1 MSRNL
6 ETQSTGVTL
15 WKTRIYSH
23 NFIEACDRYTVM
35 LYRWHSYIIQV
46 IHHRYPVLLS
56 SVKVVLISWM
66 SQESSHQF
74 SCKTTWQRNVSFC
87 NTHIQICNIPWK
99 WNWSVL
105 QTRLHIVLG
114 WAEVW
119 FTLSH
124 ESWGLKRVQHFL
136 PVLDVPIVSNTS
148 F

>member
-56 SVKVVLISWM
+56 SVKVLISWM

-148 F
+148 S